1 MEMTKEQAKIKI
13 EKLIRLAT
21 NSGATKSE
29 SEAAFERAE
38 ILCKKYGFKVVK
50 SPEMPKSYYD
60 QVKAQQPKTIVYKSV
75 SFGLKSCYK
84 KEVEWIFSQLGI
96 NHPNVTIVGKMV
108 YIRIPSDKNFNVD
121 EFRKFWKKVA
131 SSVRTERQNY
141 KDTDAK
147 IFWAGWRAAFM
158 FGMRD
163 SNLIA
168 IKSAYDLGAE
178 FASIKNK
185 IYF

>member
-1 MEMTKEQAKIKI
+1 MTREQAKIKI

-50 SPEMPKSYYD
+50 SAELPKSYYD
-60 QVKAQQPKTIVYKSV
+60 QVKPQQPKTIIYKSV
-75 SFGLKSCYK
+75 QFDLRCCYSK
-84 KEVEWIFSQLGI
+84 YVMFILSQLGI
-96 NHPNVTIVGKMV
+96 DRQYVTIVKNMV
-108 YIRIPSDKNFNVD
+108 YIRIPSDKNFNVF

-131 SSVRTERQNY
+131 ASVRTERQNY
-141 KDTDAK
+141 KNTDVN
-147 IFWAGWRAAFM
+147 IFCNGWKAAFQ

-163 SNLIA
+163 SNLIG
-168 IKSAYDLGAE
+168 IVSAYDLGVE

>member
-1 MEMTKEQAKIKI
+1 MEMTREQAKIKI

-60 QVKAQQPKTIVYKSV
+60 QVKAQQPKTITYKSV
-75 SFGLKSCYK
+75 QFDLKCCYSK
-84 KEVEWIFSQLGI
+84 QVMFILSQLGI
-96 NHPNVTIVGKMV
+96 NYPYVTIVKNMV
-108 YIRIPSDKNFNVD
+108 YIRIPSDKNFNAF
-121 EFRKFWKKVA
+121 EFRKFWKKIA
-131 SSVRTERQNY
+131 SSIRTERQNY
-141 KDTDAK
+141 KDTDVK
-147 IFWAGWRAAFM
+147 IFWAGWRAAFQ
-158 FGMRD
+158 FGIRD